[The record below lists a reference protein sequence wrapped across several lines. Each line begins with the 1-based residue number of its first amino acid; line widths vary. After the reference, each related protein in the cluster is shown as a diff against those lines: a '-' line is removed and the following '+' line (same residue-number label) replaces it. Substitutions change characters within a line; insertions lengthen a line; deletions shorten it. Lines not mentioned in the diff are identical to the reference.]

1 MLLPKYLVC
10 CVFLCRLIF
19 LSHFA
24 IFNKKEQIS
33 INNTTILASIMKFL
47 DAESPIIAKP
57 MFNSAGSILIEIEKS
72 TILTQFFRIEI
83 VKKSSF
89 FY

>member
-47 DAESPIIAKP
+47 DADSKIIAKP
-57 MFNSAGSILIEIEKS
+57 MLMHFMQFESLIDFVVIS
-72 TILTQFFRIEI
+72 FLQFAII
-83 VKKSSF
+83 TLGKAT
-89 FY
+89 YI